1 MSGRRD
7 YPRLGVALHA
17 RLLLPGG
24 GIDEGVTQNLSRAGF
39 QLAVGPATVG
49 CLFPHTHQPG
59 PRERERAVVRLGTSA
74 DESDTVELSCAGVFA
89 RRMAQS
95 EWHAGF
101 EFVDLDESQQRW
113 IDDRLAS
120 ALPQVEGG

>member
-17 RLLLPGG
+17 RLLLPDGRV
-24 GIDEGVTQNLSRAGF
+24 DEGVTQNLSRAGF
-39 QLAVGPATVG
+39 QLVVGPATLE
-49 CLFPHTHQPG
+49 CLFPHTRQPG
-59 PRERERAVVRLGTSA
+59 PRERERAVVRLSA
-74 DESDTVELSCAGVFA
+74 PEDDGDAVELDCAGVFA

-101 EFVDLDESQQRW
+101 EFVELHESQQGW
-113 IDDRLAS
+113 IDARLAS
-120 ALPQVEGG
+120 VSTGYDDD